1 MSKLKVIERAL
12 AVPAM
17 VAFCAVSGLTVWGET
32 YTWKGGTGSFATAE
46 NWTTSGGAHAVPSGT
61 TSDLAFPAGGTV
73 TDVGAFTVNNMSL
86 GGAVDLQFGASG
98 GSFVVNGVI
107 SGVGS
112 LKSTGNA
119 AVDCKMYLYG
129 NNTFTG
135 GYTNYGGQTVVG
147 HNNCLG
153 TGPATF
159 LGNGKPAYCLYV
171 AKDVTL
177 PNDVTIGQATGSSWG
192 GPIHANYRNLT
203 FAGTVHY
210 QMRCASGGQSCV
222 RFTTGMTTHKGNV
235 YLDDSTGTGFVCDGN
250 VVFEKS
256 ILPTTSGKSFGFQIN
271 GGTPTVTLK
280 GSGNALDHLKWAN
293 DAGTFVFGAKNIFA
307 APKSIFTGG
316 GTATTG
322 NFFID
327 MGGFDQ
333 VVESVYDTPNKLV
346 DSALRRV
353 SSATPAMLTMRASA
367 NRAFRGSFNGKVTLC
382 WAPTGAYT
390 YTIQGVEST
399 TSEALIVSNGTVNVT
414 GGARFP
420 NVSSISVS
428 PGAALSFASG
438 CSCSTT
444 LKTLVLGAGAGTS
457 FALADGGTLMV
468 DAFYTVDAA
477 GVRTKLPGGGTYTS
491 ADVPALGANVT
502 VKTSAG
508 LAVYAGPN
516 GGKWSVAGN
525 WEDKVVPGSASEIRV
540 ANGVSSIDVDVAA
553 EITAFSAPTDTAL
566 TLTGSGKLVLAANQV
581 LFENAKDLVVRCEIA
596 GDGQLLSRGAG
607 ALKLEHANTYTGGT
621 LRDTDV
627 VAGTSFAGSIYVGD
641 NRALG
646 TGKVEMNAH
655 AGLNVSDSV
664 TEVANDISW
673 SSLYTTNPQ
682 FFSHLIVN
690 GKTAFTGTL
699 DFSKTR
705 CARVVEYGSAVTY
718 NNVILETTTSTSWDH
733 ILIAKMNAHTF
744 SGKVSG
750 AGVIGCDTFSNW
762 KFSSA
767 SNELYAVYFY
777 GKTTG
782 SLLESLVKDT
792 FLDTT
797 RVIFRTGTG
806 AKEQSWRLHGNDQTI
821 ACAYDSIDGAPAAHV
836 HYVSTDEDKPARLTM
851 KGRENRTFAGA
862 YKGPLTVCWN
872 PVDAYTLTL
881 DGAAHTT
888 SGSLVVSNGTVN
900 VTGGASFANLGGL
913 EVAADATLSF
923 AAGTSVKPNLAKLV
937 LAEGASLVFADDT
950 ELLVDEFW
958 TVDAEG
964 QMTQQDPD
972 RLFTTSDFAAL
983 QGVKVRTAHR
993 ELPTIPVTWTAGG
1006 ADTAL
1011 TTDANWSAKPNLA
1024 SAVTVA
1030 TFAQAGRLATAT
1042 QDAALKGIVFGQVA
1056 PFELAGPGTISLF
1069 EEGISVE
1076 TPNAGS
1082 GTYTISAPLA
1092 ISGSSAWSVAQGT
1105 TLELKGT
1112 LTGSESAPG
1121 AFSVVV
1127 SGQGSVDWYEAEGS
1141 TCAADFVFSNAAV
1154 NVYGQG
1160 FGTAAKGTLTFTDYP
1175 EGSSH
1180 LYFRNATINQTIE
1193 LRPQDSENTRWGSRN
1208 FFTCAA
1214 NTTNVFNGPINLH
1227 GNYVRFQCP
1236 AGACCIFAGGMS
1248 NEGYYCPVPLG
1259 AGTYVITN
1267 TPVKVGSWWSDT
1279 TGHTV
1284 IAVPGNEMNIHLGN
1298 TSANGVTSS
1307 IRLDVDNAVMRCKE
1321 LYLSSEALFDLNG
1334 HDFTADALATGN
1346 ASAVPE
1352 VTSATPATLFVTNL
1366 PNTVYHPVRFTGAAS
1381 LVKSGKQTLFLTGV
1395 STSTGTVEVVS
1406 GGALYLAE
1414 SGSWC
1419 TASKVTVQAGAK
1431 LALNGA
1437 RKLGT
1442 KTDLYLAAANTTV
1455 VELPTAGVYQP
1466 VHDLYI
1472 GGVRQKS
1479 GTWGATGSGAQH
1491 VDDAH
1496 FTGAGVLTVYGDSGT
1511 LLIFR

>member
-1 MSKLKVIERAL
+1 MNERKIGAWLRRMGVLL
-12 AVPAM
+12 A
-17 VAFCAVSGLTVWGET
+17 SLLTIPLWGET
-32 YTWKGGTGSFATAE
+32 YTWKGGTGSFAMAE
-46 NWTTSGGAHAVPSGT
+46 NWTTSGGAHAVPSGST
-61 TSDLAFPAGGTV
+61 ADLAFPSGGTV
-73 TDVGAFTVNNMSL
+73 TDIGTFTVNNMSL

-112 LKSTGNA
+112 LRSTGNA
-119 AVDCKMYLYG
+119 AANCHLDLKHA
-129 NNTFTG
+129 NTFSG
-135 GYTNYGGQTVVG
+135 GFTNYGGTTRVG
-147 HNNCLG
+147 ASNCLG

-159 LGNGKPAYCLYV
+159 VSNGMEMYCLI
-171 AKDVTL
+171 ALASVTL
-177 PNDVTIGQATGSSWG
+177 PNDIAFGEASGWF
-192 GPIHANYRNLT
+192 GPINANNCTLTLTGKVTFNTAVLASAADCYRLT
-203 FAGTVHY
+203 KGTTVFKGEVLFD
-210 QMRCASGGQSCV
+210 R
-222 RFTTGMTTHKGNV
+222 TT
-235 YLDDSTGTGFVCDGN
+235 SSPTGFVCDGSAT
-250 VVFEKS
+250 FEKP
-256 ILPTTSGKSFGFQIN
+256 ILHKTPGKDIGFQIN
-271 GGTPTVTLK
+271 DQTPTVTLK
-280 GSGNALDHLKWAN
+280 ASGNMLNHLKWAN
-293 DAGTFVFGAKNIFA
+293 CAGTFVFGAKNVFA
-307 APKSIFTGG
+307 TPKPIFTGG
-316 GTATTG
+316 GTAKTG
-322 NFFID
+322 DFFVD

-333 VVESVYDTPNKLV
+333 VVESVYDTPDKLA

-353 SSATPAMLTMRASA
+353 YSAAPATLTMRAAA
-367 NRAFRGSFNGKVTLC
+367 NRAFRGSFNDKVSLC
-382 WAPTGAYT
+382 WAPTGAYA

-414 GGARFP
+414 GGASFP

-428 PGAALSFASG
+428 PGATLSFASG
-438 CSCSTT
+438 CACSTT
-444 LKTLVLGAGAGTS
+444 LKTLVLGTGAGTS
-457 FALADGGTLMV
+457 FALADGGTLTV

-502 VKTSAG
+502 VKTAAG

-516 GGKWSVAGN
+516 GGKWSVADN
-525 WEDKVVPGSASEIRV
+525 WEDKVVPGPASEIRV
-540 ANGVSSIDVDVAA
+540 ANGVSSIDVDVEAG
-553 EITAFSAPTDTAL
+553 ITAFTAPTDTAL
-566 TLTGSGKLVLAANQV
+566 TLAGSGKLVLAADRV
-581 LFENAKDLVVRCEIA
+581 LFENAKTLVVQCEIA

-627 VAGTSFAGSIYVGD
+627 LSGGSYVGSIHVGD
-641 NRALG
+641 NHALG

-655 AGLNVSDSV
+655 AGLSVYAAV

-673 SSLYTTNPQ
+673 VASFTTPQ
-682 FFSHLIVN
+682 FYSHLIVN

-699 DFSKTR
+699 DFSKAS
-705 CARVVEYGSAVTY
+705 CARVVEYGASATY
-718 NNVILETTTSTSWDH
+718 NNVILETTTSMSWDH

-750 AGVIGCDTFSNW
+750 KGVIGCDTFSNW

-767 SNELYAVYFY
+767 SNDLYAVYFY
-777 GKTTG
+777 GKTTE
-782 SLLESLVKDT
+782 SLLESLVADT

-797 RVIFRTGTG
+797 RIIFRTGTG
-806 AKEQSWRLHGNDQTI
+806 AKEQSWRLHGHDQTV

-836 HYVSTDEDKPARLTM
+836 HYISTDEVKPARLTM
-851 KGRENRTFAGA
+851 KGREDRTFAGA

-872 PVDAYTLTL
+872 PVDACTLTL

-888 SGSLVVSNGTVN
+888 SGSLVVSNGAIN

-913 EVAADATLSF
+913 EVAAGATLSF

-950 ELLVDEFW
+950 ELLVDAFW

-964 QMTQQDPD
+964 RMTRQDPD
-972 RLFTTSDFAAL
+972 RLFTASDFAAL
-983 QGVKVRTAHR
+983 KGVKVRTAHR
-993 ELPTIPVTWTAGG
+993 ELPTVPVTWTAGG

-1011 TTDANWSAKPNLA
+1011 TTDANWSAKPDLV
-1024 SAVTVA
+1024 SAVTLA
-1030 TFAQAGRLATAT
+1030 TFAQAGSLATAT

-1056 PFELAGPGTISLF
+1056 PFELAGSGKISLY
-1069 EEGISVE
+1069 EEGIAVE
-1076 TPNAGS
+1076 TPDAGS
-1082 GTYTISAPLA
+1082 GTFTISAPLA
-1092 ISGSSAWSVAQGT
+1092 ICGSSDWRVANGT
-1105 TLELKGT
+1105 KLELKGPV
-1112 LTGSESAPG
+1112 TGCEGTPG
-1121 AFSVVV
+1121 SSVISV
-1127 SGQGSVDWYEAEGS
+1127 SGKGVVDWHGAEGA
-1141 TCAADFVFSNAAV
+1141 TCAADFVFSNTAV

-1160 FGTAAKGTLTFTDYP
+1160 FGTATRGTLTFTDCP
-1175 EGSSH
+1175 QGSSH
-1180 LYFRNATINQTIE
+1180 VYFRNATVNRTIE
-1193 LRPQDSENTRWGSRN
+1193 LRPQNSENTRWGSPD
-1208 FFTCAA
+1208 FFNCVA

-1227 GNYVRFQCP
+1227 DNYVRFQCP

-1248 NEGYYCPVPLG
+1248 NESYYYPVPLG

-1284 IAVPGNEMNIHLGN
+1284 IAVPGNEMSIHLGN
-1298 TSANGVTSS
+1298 QTAGGVTSS
-1307 IRLDVDNAVMRCKE
+1307 VRLDVDNAVTRCKE
-1321 LYLSSEALFDLNG
+1321 LYLSSSARFDLNG
-1334 HDFTADALATGN
+1334 HDFTADQLTTGN
-1346 ASAVPE
+1346 ASSVPE

-1381 LVKSGKQTLFLTGV
+1381 LVKSGRQTLFLTGV
-1395 STSTGTVEVVS
+1395 STSTGTVEVVT

-1431 LALNGA
+1431 LSLNGA